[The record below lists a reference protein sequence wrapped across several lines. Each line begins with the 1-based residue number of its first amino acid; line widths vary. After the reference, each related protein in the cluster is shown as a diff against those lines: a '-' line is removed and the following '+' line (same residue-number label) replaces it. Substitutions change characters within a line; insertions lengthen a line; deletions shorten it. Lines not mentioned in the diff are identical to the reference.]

1 MDQQTLRD
9 RLYGCYVT
17 IPTMFNDDDELSV
30 NLDGIR
36 QHVEF
41 LIDGGIQTGTGVLL
55 ACGAAGDFS
64 SMSFDERV
72 AVAGAVVD

>member
-17 IPTMFNDDDELSV
+17 IPTMFNDDDEMSV
-30 NLDGIR
+30 NFDGIR

-41 LIDGGIQTGTGVLL
+41 LIDGGIQTGT
-55 ACGAAGDFS
+55 ASCWRAAPRATFRPCHS
-64 SMSFDERV
+64 TS
-72 AVAGAVVD
+72 A